1 MSKKKQNIQGLT
13 FKLFYPFLWLIGLL
27 PFPLL
32 FLISD
37 LFGIVVGIVGYRRK
51 VITQNLT
58 NAFPEKSQLE
68 IRKIRFLF
76 YRHFCDLFVETL
88 ALQHF
93 SPQRIL
99 TRVETV
105 NTEMLQQ
112 SFDNG
117 KDVIAVL
124 GHYCNW
130 EWVPAAMLQFN
141 NVLGASV
148 YRPLKN
154 KWFNKFMLNIRSC
167 FNTQNIP
174 LNSTTR
180 EIVKLKKKN
189 QRFALGLIA
198 DQSPSKSELHYWTD
212 FLNQNTSVILGP
224 EKMAK
229 LTNADLYYW
238 KMEKTSRGRYRITF
252 IPFPGNIQTASDYE
266 ATEWHVRLLE
276 KQIRQQPQYWLW
288 SHKRW
293 KYQHLYKPGIHIKHS
308 S

>member
-1 MSKKKQNIQGLT
+1 
-13 FKLFYPFLWLIGLL
+13 LIGLL
-27 PFPLL
+27 PFRLL
-32 FLISD
+32 FLLSD
-37 LFGIVVGIVGYRRK
+37 VFFVIVGIVGYRRK

-58 NAFPEKSQLE
+58 NAFPEKNQLE

-93 SPQRIL
+93 APRRIL
-99 TRVETV
+99 KRIETV
-105 NTEMLQQ
+105 NAEALQQ

-124 GHYCNW
+124 GHYGNW
-130 EWVPAAMLQFN
+130 EWVPASMLQFK
-141 NVLGASV
+141 NVLGTSV

-154 KWFNKFMLNIRSC
+154 KWFDKFMLNIRSC
-167 FNTQNIP
+167 FNTRNIP
-174 LNSTTR
+174 LYSTTR
-180 EIVKLKKKN
+180 EIVKLKRKN

-229 LTNADLYYW
+229 LTNADLFYF
-238 KMEKTSRGRYRITF
+238 KTEKTGRGRYRITF
-252 IPFPGNIQTASDYE
+252 IPFPEDVQTATEYKT
-266 ATEWHVRLLE
+266 TEWHLRLLE
-276 KQIRQQPQYWLW
+276 QQILQKPQYWLW

-293 KYQHLYKPGIHIKHS
+293 KYQYLYQPGIHTKHS